1 MSSELTTPANQSVD
15 SIRQQL
21 LRDAAGLIAKM
32 QNCYRWR
39 ALLMAAS
46 CVAAIALCLLGLDML
61 LRREEFGLRMLFT
74 LTLWS
79 VFLGAGIGWVL
90 PAFRTRFSPLQLAR
104 WIERSQPELGERL
117 STAIQLADVPQE
129 DSRFGSPDFRATTF
143 RDWSRH
149 ASQVQWGSLI
159 DHSSWGRPLALL
171 VITIVAMSAMWLA
184 RPDATRLAMV
194 RLLSPWSDSAW
205 PQKDQL
211 DFVDLPTVVAIGQEL
226 QVEVRDL
233 SPPLPDT
240 VDILMRPLDPMSDDG
255 LREVSVYPTKRIGGS
270 AIASLPSME
279 QAIEVR
285 AVGGDDQ
292 TMGWRK
298 IDVTQAPKLQNFYF
312 RIQPPDYV
320 DRPPS
325 ELIGNR
331 IQVYSGSRVELVGK
345 FADPVAG
352 LSLIAVRNP
361 TDGQSIPADS
371 PTDAFKQRDVQLS
384 DDKQTFSGLVCDQ
397 STNSGSYY
405 WRLRI
410 TTVANLTVQSS
421 DLWSIEV
428 TDDSAPKVNFAELE
442 QKQVTPQAYVPLQM
456 VAIDD
461 LGLTK
466 VTLNWRLENQPDDTA
481 EQQSIHPDAAT
492 EHATPKELTWNRQWH
507 LIDQLDLV
515 SGQKWVLW
523 FEATDTRGQIGRSQA
538 QTIEVLDAERVLE
551 NLAAR
556 QSQLL
561 EQLRTLAESQRRNAQ
576 LTTRSKD
583 IVEQSQTIR
592 SEEVDA
598 LSNVA
603 QMQQALNRQ
612 LNSESSGVLSS
623 LRNLSRIA
631 KDNGLDNSPL
641 AQELQ
646 NLEKTVEKI
655 STEQLRLALE
665 NAQTTASMVRK
676 LAASS
681 AAPDQAIRNQLSQS
695 TETQQAAV
703 DALESLTDRLAQKE
717 ALRVVERELAQI
729 LSQQQALRQETDNLE
744 LRRLSGL
751 TKEEFQA
758 ERAGLEADQQGL
770 ATSIE
775 QLQKRSR
782 ALIDSTPADQ
792 ANIRNQLERSLQ
804 TLVEE
809 QVITTMRDASASLG
823 ESRFA
828 DASQSQ
834 LQAAE
839 SLRKAM
845 QQLTPSSERSV
856 SSQLAQQLMQSE
868 AIEQLA
874 NQQAA
879 LASDFSKT
887 NNQQV
892 LAELASRQ
900 SQLQEATEE
909 QQNRAAQ
916 MGNSTTQQTLDD
928 ALKHQS
934 AATEAANKNNTAN
947 ASQQAQRAAESLQK
961 AAQQAKDRT
970 EQLERE
976 VAQQQLMNLQ
986 SALDELVN
994 RQKPVSEELDHASQI
1009 PPEEMPDSKREQ
1021 FEQQIRQLASRQEAI
1036 RQSVRDVRQQSDK
1049 LPAFDWTLE
1058 QAELDMVTAVAA
1070 SERFRLAPDAVEAA
1084 QRALKKLQ
1092 FAASALAQ
1100 TPQSADDEQ
1109 QSQQASDRPQEDSKD
1124 QTKPIPPLASLK
1136 LLRSIQADIN
1146 EQTRQLEQS
1155 ADASNANDVARRRQ
1169 QIAEAQFSLGLQ
1181 LEQILRELSA
1191 SESKP

>member
-1 MSSELTTPANQSVD
+1 MSSELTPPANQSVD

-32 QNCYRWR
+32 QYCYRWR

-46 CVAAIALCLLGLDML
+46 CVAAIALCLLGLDMI
-61 LRREEFGLRMLFT
+61 LRREEFGLRVLFT

-79 VFLGAGIGWVL
+79 VFLGAGVGWVL
-90 PAFRTRFSPLQLAR
+90 PAFRTRFSPLQLAH
-104 WIERSQPELGERL
+104 WIERAQPELGERL
-117 STAIQLADVPQE
+117 STAIQLAAVPQE

-143 RDWSRH
+143 RDWGRH

-159 DHSSWGRPLALL
+159 DHSSWVRPLAMLG
-171 VITIVAMSAMWLA
+171 ITILALSVLWLA
-184 RPDATRLAMV
+184 RPDATNLAMM

-240 VDILMRPLDPMSDDG
+240 VEILMRPTSADRV
-255 LREVSVYPTKRIGGS
+255 REVTVYPTKRIGES

-292 TMGWRK
+292 SMGWKK

-320 DRPPS
+320 GRPPS
-325 ELIGNR
+325 DLIGNR

-361 TDGQSIPADS
+361 ADNQNIPSDTSI
-371 PTDAFKQRDVQLS
+371 DATKQRVVQLS
-384 DDKQTFSGLVCDQ
+384 EDKQNFSAVVCDQ
-397 STNSGSYY
+397 STSSGSYH

-456 VAIDD
+456 AATDD

-466 VTLNWRLENQPDDTA
+466 VTLHWRLENQPEDTA
-481 EQQSIHPDAAT
+481 EQQVVHPEAST
-492 EHATPKELTWNRQWH
+492 EQASPRELSWNRQWH
-507 LIDQLDLV
+507 LVDQLDSV

-523 FEATDTRGQIGRSQA
+523 FEATDTRGQVGRSQS
-538 QTIEVLDAERVLE
+538 QTIEILDSERVLE
-551 NLAAR
+551 TLAAR

-576 LTTRSKD
+576 LTTRSRD
-583 IVEQSQTIR
+583 ILEQSQSIR

-612 LNSESSGVLSS
+612 LNSESSSVLSS

-631 KDNGLDNSPL
+631 KDNGLENSPL

-655 STEQLRLALE
+655 STDQLRSALE
-665 NAQTTASMVRK
+665 NAQTTATMVRK
-676 LAASS
+676 LAASAS
-681 AAPDQAIRNQLSQS
+681 TPDPAIQNQLARS

-703 DALESLTDRLAQKE
+703 EALEGLTDRLAHKE
-717 ALRVVERELAQI
+717 ALRVVERELAQV
-729 LSQQQALRQETDNLE
+729 LSQQQTLRQETDNLE

-782 ALIDSTPADQ
+782 ALIDATPADQ
-792 ANIRNQLERSLQ
+792 ADIRNQLERSLQ
-804 TLVEE
+804 TLIEE
-809 QVITTMRDASASLG
+809 QVSTTMRDASASLG

-834 LQAAE
+834 LQASE

-856 SSQLAQQLMQSE
+856 SSQLAQQQVQSE
-868 AIEQLA
+868 AIERLA
-874 NQQAA
+874 DQQAA
-879 LASDFSKT
+879 LANDFSNT
-887 NNQQV
+887 NNPQV
-892 LAELASRQ
+892 ISELARRQ
-900 SQLQEATEE
+900 SQLQQATED
-909 QQNRAAQ
+909 QQDRAAQ
-916 MGNSTTQQTLDD
+916 MGNSTTQKSLDD
-928 ALKHQS
+928 ALEHQS
-934 AATEAANKNNTAN
+934 AAADAANKNNTAN
-947 ASQQAQRAAESLQK
+947 ASQQAQQAAESLK
-961 AAQQAKDRT
+961 EAAQQAKDRT

-994 RQKPVSEELDHASQI
+994 RQKPVSQELDQAAQI
-1009 PPEEMPDSKREQ
+1009 PAEEMPDAKREQ
-1021 FEQQIRQLASRQEAI
+1021 FEHQIRQLASRQEAI

-1049 LPAFDWTLE
+1049 LPAFNWTLE

-1084 QRALKKLQ
+1084 RSALKKLQ
-1092 FAASALAQ
+1092 FAASALAKA
-1100 TPQSADDEQ
+1100 PQSGDSEPEA
-1109 QSQQASDRPQEDSKD
+1109 QQASDRPPENSKE

-1155 ADASNANDVARRRQ
+1155 ADASNASDVARRRQ
-1169 QIAEAQFSLGLQ
+1169 QIAEAQFALGLQ
-1181 LEQILRELSA
+1181 LEQILRELNA